1 MRFNAMA
8 SLIVSL
14 GLGAVFVDAAAHGN
28 ETLPSGPNL
37 AMARTAFGQTGDPA
51 KVSRTVR
58 IGMADTMRFDPARLT
73 IKQGETVRFVI
84 RNHGKVIHELV
95 LGTAAALAEHAEVMK
110 RHPGMEHEEPYMAH
124 VSPGKTG
131 EIVWLFTQPGEF
143 KYGCLVPGHFEAVMV
158 GTIRVVAK

>member
-1 MRFNAMA
+1 MRFNV
-8 SLIVSL
+8 LVSL
-14 GLGAVFVDAAAHGN
+14 VVLLGLVAISADAVAHGN
-28 ETLPSGPNL
+28 EASPSGPNL
-37 AMARTAFGQTGDPA
+37 TMTRTAFGQTGDPT

-58 IGMADTMRFDPARLT
+58 VGMADTMRFDPAQLT

-84 RNHGKVIHELV
+84 RNHGKVMHELV

-143 KYGCLVPGHFEAVMV
+143 NYGCLVPGHFEAGMV

>member
-1 MRFNAMA
+1 MA
-8 SLIVSL
+8 SLVALI
-14 GLGAVFVDAAAHGN
+14 GLSALSVDAAAHGN
-28 ETLPSGPNL
+28 EASPSGANL
-37 AMARTAFGQTGDPA
+37 TMAKTAFGQTGDPA

-58 IGMADTMRFDPARLT
+58 VGMADTMRFDPAQLT

-84 RNHGKVIHELV
+84 RNHGKVMHELV
-95 LGTAAALAEHAEVMK
+95 LGTATALAEHAEVMK

-143 KYGCLVPGHFEAVMV
+143 KYGCLVPGHFEAGMV

>member
-1 MRFNAMA
+1 MRSNVTAG
-8 SLIVSL
+8 LVVLL
-14 GLGAVFVDAAAHGN
+14 GLGALSVDAAAHGN
-28 ETLPSGPNL
+28 EASLSGPNL
-37 AMARTAFGQTGDPA
+37 TMAKTAFGQTGDPA
-51 KVSRTVR
+51 KVSRTVQV
-58 IGMADTMRFDPARLT
+58 GMADTMRFDPARLT

-131 EIVWLFTQPGEF
+131 EIIWLFTQPGEF
-143 KYGCLVPGHFEAVMV
+143 KYGCLVPGHFEAGMV